1 MSTIHAH
8 GFFVVHVQLAA
19 KKPLIISP
27 TSINFC
33 YLLSSLFWLH
43 TVRVCFPSA
52 SPIHN
57 YLHSICALL
66 FPLFYSSRCAVKS
79 Q

>member
-19 KKPLIISP
+19 KKPLLISP

-33 YLLSSLFWLH
+33 YLLSSIFWLH

-52 SPIHN
+52 SPIH
-57 YLHSICALL
+57 ICILYVHYY
-66 FPLFYSSRCAVKS
+66 FPHPAVL
-79 Q
+79 